1 MPQAI
6 VYCDRCGKM
15 IPPGEISR
23 GQALVGDEGGVCSS
37 CAAQLP
43 PEQRRALDAKLTGE
57 KPSAGPS
64 ATRGASS
71 RTSPRTSPRGSAP
84 PRSTRRISARATGT
98 RLAPIEDEQS
108 GGGSGGIAVVIVV
121 VGIVAGVAIAL
132 FYASNSKKPSSRPAP
147 NNRQTVKPEPVKPKF
162 SPAQVRLAEIKG
174 WAKEDLTGSY
184 QEVMSSLKKF
194 PQDFPDTDE
203 ARQVPSL
210 INAYDK
216 QHADRA
222 DAELSKAVERAQAL
236 IDRGSP
242 EEAYGLLNAVRTPYT
257 GTAWFEKSGKEALD
271 AAAEKVAAAVEAKRI
286 AAIADKA
293 KATVAR
299 AEKLFKQND
308 LAGAMDLLADRET
321 LPQPWRDSA
330 ERVFR
335 DASEKQA
342 EIAAAARKELRGKEA
357 WRRFLVGMNAAG
369 AGGLAAVEAHFEKS
383 REALTKLGK
392 VRDLSRYNGILRRA
406 RNVEDLAAIGFAG
419 KRGRVNLEW
428 KGEEIAGRILN
439 AKKGILSVRTFGSG
453 GKTLKIPIGELDP
466 AQVIIAPAVE
476 TKLID
481 AAAYYVLRG
490 DLDGARMFL
499 DEATGATASD
509 LAKRIDEIAA
519 ALVAPPIEVE
529 PEPVKAA
536 AVARNLVDVTDGP
549 SRGLIAEF
557 YAGRGFDKAQLRLTK
572 VVKAIDFNWG
582 KGAPAPE
589 LPADNF
595 SCRFSGEID
604 VPEDGQFMLMFDVS
618 GRAKL
623 WIGDLDAPPK
633 LEHRSGTRG
642 LRLALKAGWTPI
654 RVEFEQRT
662 GPARCRLSWS
672 GQGVPRGAIGGKY
685 VKTGPGDLPGAVVA
699 GAQEPPEPLSAA
711 AAEKKASVSGR
722 YSKLLKKVEV
732 KSDFFKEGEFT
743 EHGIRDGSTYAGHT
757 GLPLGY
763 WVYVYPHWYIF
774 EQKDG
779 KKVAL
784 SSEPKKPDP
793 ADPKK
798 PDPADPKEPVAS
810 DPKAPDPVDLKK
822 GLLVWWDFDKR
833 PTKGVFDS
841 SGNKKFGMIAGGPA
855 WGRRSGKKG
864 GAIGFDGK
872 NDLVQAPLNP
882 PAADQT
888 IALWIRTGAPS
899 RTVLGW
905 SDGPA
910 KSKSGDRTLKVN
922 ANGTISWRIWDKKD
936 KTVTSTTVVADRK
949 WHHVVGA
956 YKKGKGISLYVD
968 GVPQGAVVPAGAP
981 HTKYKSPHLK
991 LGTDHTMTSYFSGIA
1006 DDIRVYGRALSGQEI
1021 WSLAGRKGDAPVVVA
1036 AAKPGKPKPGKQ
1048 DPKKPPP
1055 GGKPKPPVG
1064 GNRKPLP
1071 EKNLVV
1077 NAGFEE
1083 RNEDTRFATKWS
1095 KGQWGDRGAKYSV
1108 RLDMS
1113 NPREGGESAVVVRVL
1128 DEGAKAGASTSLKLQ
1143 AGTYRIS
1150 YWACAHV
1157 GSSATIGAHLGG
1169 VDLPENTVG
1178 DEYKKF
1184 THEVEVKTR
1193 QLSGSFRVWVSGA
1206 GARVWFDDV
1215 EVVMTML
1222 ADPDN

>member
-43 PEQRRALDAKLTGE
+43 PDQRRALAVKLTGE
-57 KPSAGPS
+57 MPSAAPPAPRAGP
-64 ATRGASS
+64 G
-71 RTSPRTSPRGSAP
+71 RTSRVAP
-84 PRSTRRISARATGT
+84 PRSTRRISARSTGT
-98 RLAPIEDEQS
+98 RLAPVEDEER
-108 GGGSGGIAVVIVV
+108 GGGSGVAVVIVV

-132 FYASNSKKPSSRPAP
+132 FYASNSKKPSPRPNP
-147 NNRQTVKPEPVKPKF
+147 NNTQTVKPEPVKPEF

-174 WAKEDLTGSY
+174 WAKDITGNY
-184 QEVMSSLKKF
+184 REVMDALKRF

-203 ARQVPSL
+203 ARQVPVL
-210 INAYDK
+210 ISAYDK
-216 QHADRA
+216 QHAGLA
-222 DAELSKAVERAQAL
+222 DAELSKALEGVTAL
-236 IDRGSP
+236 IDRENP
-242 EEAYGLLNAVRTPYT
+242 EEAYGLLNAVRTRYE
-257 GTAWFEKSGKEALD
+257 GTDWFEKSGKDALD
-271 AAAEKVAAAVEAKRI
+271 AKAAEVAKAVEAKRI
-286 AAIADKA
+286 EGIAAQA
-293 KATVAR
+293 KATVAQ

-308 LAGAMDLLADRET
+308 LAGAMKLLADREI

-330 ERVFR
+330 ERIFR
-335 DASEKQA
+335 DASEKKA
-342 EIAAAARKELRGKEA
+342 KIAAAARKELRGKEA

-369 AGGLAAVEAHFEKS
+369 ADGLAAVEAHFEKS
-383 REALTKLGK
+383 REALAKLGK

-419 KRGRVNLEW
+419 RRSRVNLEW

-439 AKKGILSVRTFGSG
+439 AKRGILSVRTFGAG
-453 GKTLKIPIGELDP
+453 GKTRKIPIGELAQ
-466 AQVIIAPAVE
+466 AQVVIAPAVE

-481 AAAYYVLRG
+481 AAAYYVVRG

-509 LAKRIDEIAA
+509 MAKRIDEIAA
-519 ALVAPPIEVE
+519 ALVAAPIEVE
-529 PEPVKAA
+529 PEPDAVK
-536 AVARNLVDVTDGP
+536 VSPVVRNLVDVTAGP

-572 VVKAIDFNWG
+572 IVKAIDFNWG
-582 KGAPAPE
+582 KGSPAPG
-589 LPADNF
+589 LPVDNF
-595 SCRFSGEID
+595 SCRFTGEID

-618 GRAKL
+618 GRARL
-623 WIGDLDAPPK
+623 WIGDLDAAPK

-654 RVEFEQRT
+654 RVEFEEKA
-662 GPARCRLSWS
+662 GSARCRLSWS

-685 VKTGPGDLPGAVVA
+685 VKTGPGEMVDTVA
-699 GAQEPPEPLSAA
+699 DARKSPEQPEAA
-711 AAEKKASVSGR
+711 
-722 YSKLLKKVEV
+722 
-732 KSDFFKEGEFT
+732 D
-743 EHGIRDGSTYAGHT
+743 
-757 GLPLGY
+757 
-763 WVYVYPHWYIF
+763 
-774 EQKDG
+774 
-779 KKVAL
+779 
-784 SSEPKKPDP
+784 PKKPP

-798 PDPADPKEPVAS
+798 PPDDPKKPPDDPKKPVAS
-810 DPKAPDPVDLKK
+810 DPKAPPPVDLKK
-822 GLLVWWDFDKR
+822 GLVVWWEFDKR
-833 PTKGVFDS
+833 PVKGIFDS
-841 SGNKKFGMIAGGPA
+841 SGNKRAGTIMGGPA

-872 NDLVQAPLNP
+872 NDFVQAPLPP

-888 IALWIRTGAPS
+888 VAVWIRTGTPS

-910 KSKSGDRTLKVN
+910 KSKAGDRTLTVN

-949 WHHVVGA
+949 WHHVAVRFV
-956 YKKGKGISLYVD
+956 KNKGIRLYVD
-968 GVPQGAVVPAGAP
+968 GEQQGAPVASGAP

-991 LGTDHTMTSYFSGIA
+991 LGTDHTMATYFSGVV
-1006 DDIRVYGRALSGQEI
+1006 DDVRVYSRALSRQEI
-1021 WSLAGRKGDAPVVVA
+1021 WGLAGRKGDAPVVVA
-1036 AAKPGKPKPGKQ
+1036 KADGGKPKPGKQ
-1048 DPKKPPP
+1048 DPKKPPA
-1055 GGKPKPPVG
+1055 GGKPKPPAG
-1064 GNRKPLP
+1064 GDRKPLP

-1077 NAGFEE
+1077 NGGFEE
-1083 RNEDTRFATKWS
+1083 RSEETRFATKWS

-1128 DEGAKAGASTSLKLQ
+1128 DEGAKGGASTSLKLQ
-1143 AGTYRIS
+1143 AGTYRVS

-1157 GSSATIGAHLGG
+1157 GTSATVGAHLGG
-1169 VDLPENTVG
+1169 VDLPESTVG

-1193 QLSGSFRVWVSGA
+1193 QLSGSFRVWASGA